1 MKNYAFFSP
10 ETIIYG
16 KDSLL
21 ESGDKMKSFGNKAL
35 LVTDRMMSR
44 LGYTSR
50 ITDILEDKGIE
61 YSIYDEVD
69 DEPVDSMVEKGTQI
83 FKNND
88 CQFLIALGG
97 GSPIDAAKAIGIM
110 TTNPGEIAD
119 YMGFNKVKN
128 PTPPLVAIPTTAGT
142 GSEATKVTIIT
153 DTQNDVKML
162 IVTPLVLPEMA
173 VVDCGLTLSVPPE
186 LTAATGIDALTHAI
200 EAYTSVKN
208 QPLSDQF
215 ALSAISRISQNLK
228 RSYDNGKDEQ
238 ARNEMMLAALE
249 AGIAF
254 SNSSVTLV
262 HGMSRPIGA
271 IFHVPHGISNAV
283 LLPSCMEYAVEGHPK
298 RFARVAEAMGVNDS
312 CGQLELARLGVE
324 KVKQL
329 CEEVKVPKVTELG
342 IEREEFLKSTVKM
355 AEDALNSGSP
365 HNTFRAPSKEEI
377 IEIYK
382 EIL

>member
-1 MKNYAFFSP
+1 MKNHEFFSP
-10 ETIIYG
+10 TTIVYG
-16 KDSLL
+16 KNSLPA
-21 ESGDKMKSFGNKAL
+21 SGDKLKNFGGKAL
-35 LVTDRMMSR
+35 LVTDQVMTE
-44 LGYTSR
+44 LGYTR
-50 ITDILEDKGIE
+50 EVTDILDKEKIE
-61 YSIYDEVD
+61 YCIYDEVD
-69 DEPVDSMVEKGTQI
+69 EEPVDSMVEEGTRL
-83 FKNND
+83 FNENE

-110 TTNPGEIAD
+110 TTNPGGIAD
-119 YMGFNKVKN
+119 YMGYNKVKN
-128 PTPPLVAIPTTAGT
+128 TTPPLVAIPTTAGT

-162 IVTPLVLPEMA
+162 IVSPFVLPDMA
-173 VVDCGLTLSVPPE
+173 VVDPDLTLSVPPG

-228 RSYDNGKDEQ
+228 RAFDNGKDEN
-238 ARNEMMLAALE
+238 ARSEMMLAALE

-254 SNSSVTLV
+254 SNSSVTIV

-271 IFHVPHGISNAV
+271 VFHVPHGLSNAV
-283 LLPSCMEYAVEGHPK
+283 LLPSCMEYAVEGHSE
-298 RFARVAEAMGVNDS
+298 RFARVAEAMGVNGS
-312 CGQLELARLGVE
+312 CGELELASRGVE

-329 CEEVKVPKVTELG
+329 CEDVKVPTITELG
-342 IEREEFLKSTVKM
+342 IDREEFLKYTEKM

-365 HNTFRAPSKEEI
+365 ANTFKTPSKEEI
-377 IEIYK
+377 MEIYK
-382 EIL
+382 KIL